1 MTCDRFDS
9 LTTHG
14 RGLIACA
21 ALAFTA
27 ACTAAGPVADT
38 TAPRTAASSPSSSS
52 PAKAAS
58 APRAADASKSTV
70 QALIG
75 DAVCES
81 DAQCDTIAVGAK
93 ACGGPEAYLPWSS
106 LRTDATALQAAA
118 SREAAVARAAVSARG
133 MVSNCAM
140 LVDPGAYCAPATAA
154 PSAASAAA
162 APRVCRLRSTRLGR
176 SSY

>member
-1 MTCDRFDS
+1 MTYPFDF

-14 RGLIACA
+14 RGWVASA
-21 ALAFTA
+21 ALAFAA
-27 ACTAAGPVADT
+27 ACTAGGPVADA
-38 TAPRTAASSPSSSS
+38 TAPRTAASSAL

-58 APRAADASKSTV
+58 APRAVDASKSTV

-118 SREAAVARAAVSARG
+118 AREAAAARGAVSARG

-140 LVDPGAYCAPATAA
+140 VVDPGAYCAPAAAA

-176 SSY
+176 SAVY